1 MSTST
6 SHMWLVVSVLDTA
19 GLEQWSELGRISN
32 QTRKIQNSNFKFKV
46 KFGLKI
52 QIRLKSMVEF
62 GSKLI
67 KQDKFGQIDQKQV
80 QKGVKSNQIWSNFT
94 KFEVEFSPI
103 WSLRSN
109 SIKSEIWDL

>member
-1 MSTST
+1 
-6 SHMWLVVSVLDTA
+6 
-19 GLEQWSELGRISN
+19 
-32 QTRKIQNSNFKFKV
+32 
-46 KFGLKI
+46 
-52 QIRLKSMVEF
+52 MVEF

-103 WSLRSN
+103 
-109 SIKSEIWDL
+109 